1 MSVRR
6 RRIKERVER
15 NRRWLEGH
23 EALTLS
29 LHGIQ
34 QAITAARARG
44 ETEVT
49 DRFLQE
55 AFLAT
60 RAPASSEETRTAL
73 AKEYADDGSRG
84 EYPWFKCPHG
94 VAKPNHCF
102 HCEND
107 RQRVGAGP

>member
-60 RAPASSEETRTAL
+60 RAPASSEETGRSRVYERSEMSDAELKRRYGDCAPETAPEQPTYYDP
-73 AKEYADDGSRG
+73 ATSERKE
-84 EYPWFKCPHG
+84 F
-94 VAKPNHCF
+94 
-102 HCEND
+102 
-107 RQRVGAGP
+107 